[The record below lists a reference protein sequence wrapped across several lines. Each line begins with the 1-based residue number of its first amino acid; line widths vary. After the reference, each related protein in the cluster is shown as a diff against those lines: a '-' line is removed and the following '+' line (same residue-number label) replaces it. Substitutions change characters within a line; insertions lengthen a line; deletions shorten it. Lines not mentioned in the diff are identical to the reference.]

1 MRCRWLLWLVAA
13 ELVAQQLHWGVALGG
28 IGSVGISGTAAMLSN
43 PAGLCAQ
50 PTRWELALPAAWLRL
65 EGLQLSEYAFYF
77 GGVETPQ
84 GWQRRRL
91 SLSER
96 NEFAQLL
103 ETHGLEAWLLLQ
115 VLGLPTDWIP
125 LPLLGLRHPALGMLG
140 CAYRAVPYRHCSRS
154 PLAPLR

>member
-77 GGVETPQ
+77 G
-84 GWQRRRL
+84 
-91 SLSER
+91 
-96 NEFAQLL
+96 A
-103 ETHGLEAWLLLQ
+103 
-115 VLGLPTDWIP
+115 
-125 LPLLGLRHPALGMLG
+125 
-140 CAYRAVPYRHCSRS
+140 
-154 PLAPLR
+154 